1 METVEEKEE
10 KGVAGP
16 AVIDAGRELEVLR
29 AEIEKNRGIFDSARL
44 VVGHELNRPLTSI
57 NGYLDLLET
66 RFEAESGEKE
76 KRYFSRIHEAVAEL
90 EGLVESFIH
99 MLRFDSPAEGAADF
113 NEVDLYEMI
122 EKLKVRYEGY
132 AGGVDNMIPKD
143 FQPVLVR
150 RSCLEI
156 VLDNLISNALKH
168 GRSSEPVRVT
178 AEVKADRRA
187 VAKRDMLMIRVTDNG
202 RGIPEREIKEIF
214 DPFYRGN
221 AGRDSHGLGLGL
233 ALVRNVM
240 NIMMGN
246 IHIESEQGKGTVAT
260 VCLPIPEDKPGPFE
274 RIG

>member
-1 METVEEKEE
+1 M
-10 KGVAGP
+10 VA
-16 AVIDAGRELEVLR
+16 
-29 AEIEKNRGIFDSARL
+29 
-44 VVGHELNRPLTSI
+44 
-57 NGYLDLLET
+57 
-66 RFEAESGEKE
+66 
-76 KRYFSRIHEAVAEL
+76 
-90 EGLVESFIH
+90 
-99 MLRFDSPAEGAADF
+99 
-113 NEVDLYEMI
+113 
-122 EKLKVRYEGY
+122 
-132 AGGVDNMIPKD
+132 KD
-143 FQPVLVR
+143 FQSVLVR

-202 RGIPEREIKEIF
+202 RGIPDREIKEIF

-221 AGRDSHGLGLGL
+221 VGRDSHGLGLGL